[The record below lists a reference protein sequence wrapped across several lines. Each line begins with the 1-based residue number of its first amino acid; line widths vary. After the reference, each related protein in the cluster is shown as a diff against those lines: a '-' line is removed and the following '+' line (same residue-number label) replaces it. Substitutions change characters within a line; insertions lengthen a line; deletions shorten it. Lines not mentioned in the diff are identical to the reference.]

1 MKRYSAFVAIV
12 GFVLVA
18 TACGTDGGAL
28 LTSDGAGAQPA
39 DENDLPVEADTPTVT
54 STVTATQSI
63 SPERSTP
70 TPTPEI
76 PEGFELVEAPIESLA
91 IITDKY
97 AVGGTTYHGR
107 IVWGLTNSCIESHSR
122 RLIFVSDDVYA
133 IQSLVT
139 KPVGDVACDDS
150 YRADSEQ
157 VYIGATNEN
166 LVMCEIYHIYAG
178 GIWAEFQ
185 ASDRN
190 VRCPDPAPTA
200 TPFPARVSG
209 GIAADSEILE
219 DALRDLGA
227 DVEFVGQVV
236 MNQLFGVWPSELTV
250 NGHTVRIYQLASRE
264 LAKEASLTVSSNGYT
279 FTEPESDG
287 IIKSV
292 HREWIDPPH
301 FYLFESSIILYFG
314 SDGEIGELLDS
325 VGTKFAGSLLKKEG
339 SIEWVTVP
347 AVVDKVSIWSIDT
360 DPLEYTVAVF
370 LLVGHCDRKDN
381 IHMQISGNDFRM
393 TATML
398 VADPPA
404 ECIGEP
410 RKPGESF
417 ELGSDFENGVEYRVF
432 VNDKLWGSFV
442 GGQVKRQ

>member
-1 MKRYSAFVAIV
+1 MKRYSALVAIV
-12 GFVLVA
+12 GFVLIA

-28 LTSDGAGAQPA
+28 VSNDEAGAQPA
-39 DENDLPVEADTPTVT
+39 DENDLPVETDIPTVT
-54 STVTATQSI
+54 STVTATQTI

-133 IQSLVT
+133 IQALVT
-139 KPVGDVACDDS
+139 KPVGDVSCDDS

-157 VYIGATNEN
+157 VYIGTTNEN
-166 LVMCEIYHIYAG
+166 LVVCEIYHIYAG

-200 TPFPARVSG
+200 TPFPARVRG
-209 GIAADSEILE
+209 EIIADSEILE

-227 DVEFVGQVV
+227 DVEFVGQVAL
-236 MNQLFGVWPSELTV
+236 NQLFGVWPSELTV
-250 NGHTVRIYQLASRE
+250 SGQAVRIYELASRK

-279 FTEPESDG
+279 FTESESDG

-292 HREWIDPPH
+292 HRDWIDPPH

-314 SDGEIGELLDS
+314 SDEKIGALLDS
-325 VGTKFAGSLLKKEG
+325 IGTLFAGQPLSTPG
-339 SIEWVTVP
+339 SYGWISVP
-347 AVVDKVSIWSIDT
+347 GVVSDVYIKTTRTTPLEHVVDII
-360 DPLEYTVAVF
+360 LN
-370 LLVGHCDRKDN
+370 VGHCNEYGDVEWR
-381 IHMQISGNDFRM
+381 IEGNEVRM
-393 TATML
+393 EASMR
-398 VADPPA
+398 VADPPL
-404 ECIGEP
+404 ECIGSARHE
-410 RKPGESF
+410 GDSF
-417 ELGSDFENGVEYRVF
+417 NLGSDFEPKIEYSVIVNG
-432 VNDKLWGSFV
+432 DIWGNFI
-442 GGQVKRQ
+442 GGQAQQ